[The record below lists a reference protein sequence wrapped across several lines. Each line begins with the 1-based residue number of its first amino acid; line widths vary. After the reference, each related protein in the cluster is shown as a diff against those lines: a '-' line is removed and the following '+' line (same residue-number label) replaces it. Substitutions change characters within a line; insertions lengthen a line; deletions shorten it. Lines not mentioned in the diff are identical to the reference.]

1 MSVGKVHIPVAFII
15 APYGAIGEAPQS
27 LEWFKKIE
35 SDVKAKLEKLHPFI
49 EFSYY
54 ELSTIDDV
62 NIFLSK
68 EGNAVGFFVFVLQ
81 SLPGLLRPIIHS
93 GKPTII
99 IAETYGGSG
108 EYLFEYSRAK
118 EQGYPIIGISTDN
131 VTDDRI
137 LNKVKLLETIARL
150 KGSRVIFIVGPD
162 VKQYIEGEYPL
173 SADIFSTFRSITALT
188 GIIPVIMD
196 VIEFREKYYDKVNI
210 EDAVKIAENWIKN
223 AEAVQE
229 PLREEIVKSAKLYIA
244 LKNLAHDL
252 NAAAIAVDCIVLYG
266 SRAKV
271 RYLDAWP
278 CLAYMQLWYDNVI
291 PVCEGDPYSAV
302 VLLIG
307 KYMLNKHGFLN
318 DPGINEIKGE
328 MVYYHCYAPT
338 NPHGST
344 KPEVP
349 YVITTAHLGAKH
361 ASIHVKLPINEP
373 ITVVGFD
380 PEERILTIHRG
391 RAIRTEFSQYACAT
405 KLIASANTTK
415 IAEKF
420 RWRLGWHRVVFYGEH
435 AKEFEELATLLGLK
449 VIYEDQ

>member
-1 MSVGKVHIPVAFII
+1 MSINSRLVGNSVAGRVHIPVAFI
-15 APYGAIGEAPQS
+15 APPHSAIVS
-27 LEWFKKIE
+27 
-35 SDVKAKLEKLHPFI
+35 SVKDKLEKLYPSI

-62 NIFLSK
+62 NIFLSR
-68 EGNAVGFFVFVLQ
+68 EGNAVGFLVFVLT
-81 SLPGLLRPIIHS
+81 SIPEFLRPITYS

-108 EYLFEYSRAK
+108 EYLLEYPRAK
-118 EQGYPIIGISTDN
+118 EQGYPVIGISTDD
-131 VTDDRI
+131 VTDDRV
-137 LNKVKLLETIARL
+137 LSKVKLLETIARL
-150 KGSRVIFIVGPD
+150 KGSRVIFILGPD
-162 VKQYIEGEYPL
+162 VKRYTDLEYPL
-173 SADIFSTFRSITALT
+173 SVDILSTFRSITALM

-196 VIEFREKYYDKVNI
+196 VTEFREKYYDKVSM
-210 EDAVKIAENWIKN
+210 EDAMKITEDWIKN
-223 AEAVQE
+223 AEAVQD

-252 NAAAIAVDCIVLYG
+252 NAAAVAVDCIVLYN
-266 SRAKV
+266 S

-449 VIYEDQ
+449 VIHEDQ